1 MANAVGR
8 GLRKRRSKKIEEE
21 APEVVEDVVANPDEV
36 AYSEDNTEAVPPTDT
51 IDSSQETDMTS
62 TYWDQ
67 DTDTEQEQ
75 AVDGGDGGSE
85 QAEFDFDSADWASQV
100 EVLPEDY
107 KPSRPSAGRKR
118 QPTPFDQLVLDVVG
132 QGYRSI
138 PFHNDAEAQAIAKAL
153 RKATAFH
160 SLGMDLT
167 INSET
172 GRVEF
177 QTRAKQ
183 DRRRKSD
190 AEGVD
195 TASVDANSDPDA

>member
-8 GLRKRRSKKIEEE
+8 GLRKRRSKKIDEEV
-21 APEVVEDVVANPDEV
+21 AVEETGDAVANPDEV

-67 DTDTEQEQ
+67 DAATEQEQ
-75 AVDGGDGGSE
+75 AVDGSDGGSE
-85 QAEFDFDSADWASQV
+85 GFDFDAWTSQV

-118 QPTPFDQLVLDVVG
+118 QPTPFDQLVLDVEG

-138 PFHNDAEAQAIAKAL
+138 PFHSPEEAQAIAKLL

-160 SLGMDLT
+160 GLGMDLT
-167 INSET
+167 VNEDT
-172 GRVEF
+172 QRVEF

-183 DRRRKSD
+183 DRRRKAD
-190 AEGVD
+190 VNA
-195 TASVDANSDPDA
+195 AAVDADSDPDA